1 MRRALATM
9 WMFECE
15 DVIFVVDDVDDDVER
30 GEEDVTSGG
39 SSLVAR

>member
-15 DVIFVVDDVDDDVER
+15 DVIGAVVDDDEVER

-39 SSLVAR
+39 SSLVAK